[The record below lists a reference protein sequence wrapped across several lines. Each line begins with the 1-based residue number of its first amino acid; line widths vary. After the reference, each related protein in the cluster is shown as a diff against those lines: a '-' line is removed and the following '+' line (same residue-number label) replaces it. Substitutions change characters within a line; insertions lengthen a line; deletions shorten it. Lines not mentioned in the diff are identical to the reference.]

1 MANTGADSGTK
12 HLLLEEDEDGANG
25 GAGTAVATLPQMQ
38 GAATSVSSCDPVGA
52 AAADEE
58 AALLQDVPVAAA
70 AACTPQL
77 AGEDGVAGRSVNGR
91 SGGAAAVAA
100 SPLPAQA
107 AALPTSS
114 RQQAWPPETVPT
126 LEAVGAAL
134 EEPQQRLPLLVAP
147 VWREAATSHT
157 STGASR
163 VAAAGVAIEMRSLGL
178 PLLREEDARA
188 PAASAALSNI
198 SDLERQ
204 CFICLQEA
212 DRENPLIRCCS
223 TCYASTH
230 VQCWYDWRLNQRIT
244 TLRAQLL
251 GQRARTDHFL
261 RCSICKSGTAVLA
274 GEESTLGWM
283 NDFLCGSGNPGSSG
297 PAGSLGQG
305 ESDDD
310 ELTSDL
316 QMEDIVD
323 KRTCLAI
330 LIYIGVLILI
340 VFLTCAILVS
350 RRFYAGDVIL
360 CCIITLYQ
368 LSVLQVVSLA
378 VARRRGQ
385 MMASATAAQEGDSV
399 DLEGEARNVIAT
411 SV

>member
-1 MANTGADSGTK
+1 
-12 HLLLEEDEDGANG
+12 
-25 GAGTAVATLPQMQ
+25 
-38 GAATSVSSCDPVGA
+38 
-52 AAADEE
+52 
-58 AALLQDVPVAAA
+58 
-70 AACTPQL
+70 
-77 AGEDGVAGRSVNGR
+77 
-91 SGGAAAVAA
+91 
-100 SPLPAQA
+100 
-107 AALPTSS
+107 
-114 RQQAWPPETVPT
+114 
-126 LEAVGAAL
+126 
-134 EEPQQRLPLLVAP
+134 
-147 VWREAATSHT
+147 
-157 STGASR
+157 
-163 VAAAGVAIEMRSLGL
+163 
-178 PLLREEDARA
+178 
-188 PAASAALSNI
+188 
-198 SDLERQ
+198 
-204 CFICLQEA
+204 
-212 DRENPLIRCCS
+212 
-223 TCYASTH
+223 
-230 VQCWYDWRLNQRIT
+230 
-244 TLRAQLL
+244 
-251 GQRARTDHFL
+251 
-261 RCSICKSGTAVLA
+261 VLA